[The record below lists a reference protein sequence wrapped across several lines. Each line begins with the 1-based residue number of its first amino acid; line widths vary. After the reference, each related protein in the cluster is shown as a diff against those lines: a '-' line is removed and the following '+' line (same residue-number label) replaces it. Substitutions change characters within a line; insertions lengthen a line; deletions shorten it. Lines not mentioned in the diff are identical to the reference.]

1 MYLTIC
7 VVHGLVDNGII
18 VKAFVISGIFNMSLT
33 NLRTARLCRPEKP
46 GSVVHKID
54 SLAQSQYPLFVYKLF
69 ICYLFVSKLYC
80 IML

>member
-7 VVHGLVDNGII
+7 VIHGLVDNGII
-18 VKAFVISGIFNMSLT
+18 VKAFVISGINTSIT
-33 NLRTARLCRPEKP
+33 SLRTARLCRPEKP

-69 ICYLFVSKLYC
+69 IF
-80 IML
+80 